1 MTEAYIAHRIIRKLA
16 HWGVWAFFTRF
27 EVING
32 ENMPDGGPVII
43 TATHHNMM
51 LDPAVLSASVPN
63 QRIMHYWSKA
73 SLFVNPI
80 ANYVLM
86 SSGCIPV
93 ERKSKDRMVLFKGTF
108 DALHNDKVVALF
120 PEGTSYTEPRIM
132 QVKDGAAWAALEYAK
147 LQREQP
153 QGNGSKGIV
162 IVPVAIVYT
171 NKSKYRS
178 DVLVDYGKPIV
189 VDDYLSE
196 FLSEDEGAARS
207 AAKRLTRD
215 IENWLIKST
224 VNAPDWDTLYS
235 ARMARDLLWPDEK
248 SIDLKEFVNISQT
261 LVDLLSNPDLTPN
274 AHNVKRRLLEYYSL
288 LESARLTNSV
298 LSSLPLPRTLN
309 PNQPV
314 PLPSRLYT
322 LMILLKDTV
331 ALAIRLPFFL
341 FPVIVHLPV
350 YILARLGAQ
359 LAEDEVETQ
368 AQNKVVIG
376 LALAILFIYPTA
388 FFLLW
393 AFMMYTPLG
402 ALISASIVWLLAV
415 YHNKLILDH
424 YERAKHLL
432 AAWRV
437 LVGVWTPKRW
447 DLAGSALGQYT
458 TPFVPPANPWVQPRA
473 NGDEPAPSLALSP
486 PHRGKHR
493 RKAPSR
499 KLIRHV
505 LRARVEAV
513 KALVAFIAHIEK
525 GASDERRV
533 KSSKHLAE
541 LYGNGEEGWR
551 NGREI
556 VSFLRKRGAT
566 IAGLEDTIRFEGEW
580 VGETASSDWD
590 GETSDAKE
598 DGDLVWVPSSSSL
611 SSSK

>member
-1 MTEAYIAHRIIRKLA
+1 
-16 HWGVWAFFTRF
+16 
-27 EVING
+27 
-32 ENMPDGGPVII
+32 MPDDGPVII

-63 QRIMHYWSKA
+63 QRILHYWSKA
-73 SLFVNPI
+73 SLFANPI
-80 ANYVLM
+80 ANYVLT

-93 ERKSKDRMVLFKGTF
+93 DRKNKDRMVLFKGTF
-108 DALHNDKVVALF
+108 DTLHKDKVVALF

-147 LQREQP
+147 LQRENP
-153 QGNGSKGIV
+153 AGRGSKGVV

-178 DVLVDYGKPIV
+178 DVLVDYGKPVV
-189 VDDYLSE
+189 VDDYLEE
-196 FLSEDEGAARS
+196 FLSEVEGAARS

-224 VNAPDWDTLYS
+224 INAPDWDTLYS
-235 ARMARDLLWPDEK
+235 ARMARDLLWPNEK
-248 SIDLKEFVNISQT
+248 SIDLKEFVDISQT
-261 LVDLLSNPDLTPN
+261 LVDLLSNPNLTPN
-274 AHNVKRRLLEYYSL
+274 AHNAKRRLLEYYSL
-288 LESARLTNSV
+288 LESADLTNSV
-298 LSSLPLPRTLN
+298 LSSLPLPRTLD
-309 PNQPV
+309 PSQPV
-314 PLPSRLYT
+314 PLPSRLFT
-322 LMILLKDTV
+322 LMILLRDTL

-359 LAEDEVETQ
+359 LAIDEVETQ

-376 LALAILFIYPTA
+376 LVLLVLFIYPTA

-415 YHNKLILDH
+415 YHNRLILDH
-424 YERAKHLL
+424 YERTKRLL

-437 LVGVWTPKRW
+437 LVGVWIPKKW
-447 DLAGSALGQYT
+447 DLAVSALGQYT
-458 TPFVPPANPWVQPRA
+458 TPFIPPENPWVQPRA
-473 NGDEPAPSLALSP
+473 NADEPAPSVVLSP
-486 PHRGKHR
+486 PHRGKRR

-499 KLIRHV
+499 RLIRHV
-505 LRARVEAV
+505 LRARAEAV
-513 KALVAFIAHIEK
+513 KALIAFIAHIEK
-525 GASDERRV
+525 GVPQEGRV
-533 KSSKHLAE
+533 KSSEHLAG

-556 VSFLRKRGAT
+556 ISFLRKRGAS
-566 IAGLEDTIRFEGEW
+566 IAGLEESIRFEGEW
-580 VGETASSDWD
+580 IGETMSSDWE
-590 GETSDAKE
+590 GETGDARE
-598 DGDLVWVPSSSSL
+598 DDLVWVPSASVST
-611 SSSK
+611 SK